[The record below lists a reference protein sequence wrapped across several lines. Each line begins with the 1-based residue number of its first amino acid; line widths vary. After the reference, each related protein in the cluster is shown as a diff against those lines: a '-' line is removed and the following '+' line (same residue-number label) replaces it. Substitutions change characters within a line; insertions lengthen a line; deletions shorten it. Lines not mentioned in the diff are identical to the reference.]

1 MDRIFEMEHDKTN
14 KMTYVPIEDS
24 NQPGHDRI
32 FEVEHDKTNKMTY
45 VPSEDSDQPGH
56 LPRLIR
62 GFAVHLKKVWV
73 LTET

>member
-14 KMTYVPIEDS
+14 KMTYVPSEDS

-45 VPSEDSDQPGH
+45 VPSEDSDQPGQ
-56 LPRLIR
+56 RLCCPLEE
-62 GFAVHLKKVWV
+62 GLGPY
-73 LTET
+73 